1 MLMSREKK
9 HVGVGAEEAVT
20 LVVGTEAAAAVIL
33 GDGKWYKTHHDVI
46 IDLNDSSTDIKIG
59 GRDTIL
65 EQIIYQPRI

>member
-46 IDLNDSSTDIKIG
+46 IDLVCLRLHDASMESPTSH
-59 GRDTIL
+59 T
-65 EQIIYQPRI
+65 